1 MQYSWVNQQFKRIAV
16 KKFLKHRGISHR
28 IFTSI
33 KHHGKLYLN
42 HHRIVT
48 SQPMKL
54 GDEVAVD
61 IPSEPADPHVVISHG
76 KLDVVYED
84 QNWLVIN
91 KPAGL
96 TSVPGPHNR
105 HDTVVNRLKGYL
117 LAHHSPNLRPHL
129 ITRLDMYTSGL
140 MLIAKHRFANSLAN
154 QLINTHKIKKV
165 YLAIIKGHLKTQHG
179 SVKMLIGKLPNEI
192 KRHKMI
198 NGQFAWTEYRQVKS
212 YPKFTLIKA
221 RLHTGRAHQIRVHFT
236 EIGHPLVGDHL
247 YGGPMDWGIKR
258 QALHAWYLA
267 FPDPFTHQ
275 VRKFK
280 ANLPADMKRLLTQK

>member
-105 HDTVVNRLKGYL
+105 YDTVVNRLKGYL

-221 RLHTGRAHQIRVHFT
+221 RLHTGRTHQIRVHFT